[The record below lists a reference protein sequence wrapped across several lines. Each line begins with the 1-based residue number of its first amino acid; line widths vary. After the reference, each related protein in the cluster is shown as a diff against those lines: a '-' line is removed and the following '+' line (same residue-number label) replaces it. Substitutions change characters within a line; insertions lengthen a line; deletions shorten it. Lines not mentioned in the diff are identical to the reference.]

1 MKTIFHRLLFI
12 AVFVIFALGCAK
24 DDSVLT
30 IPPAPNPDEPT
41 TDKVETL
48 FGGNIAL
55 LTNGGEQIVGF
66 LQKRFPNILTEIT
79 TDTHAV
85 LLNEESSAMMLSGDE
100 RLDAIV
106 SLWKRGGAVIF
117 VNPDKNALQLVAKLN
132 AVLVGS
138 EPAAIT
144 DEVATSFKDIVI
156 MVIKADGD
164 ALLCNT
170 IGLQKKVYN
179 ATAIVRDA
187 EDAEA
192 VEEVL
197 EPKEEIIDFT
207 PTDYQ
212 LGRLAE
218 QVSAWL
224 NRYYNADAQPLHSAF
239 GETRGDEENSY
250 SALIDFFPVIAVE
263 HDMGE
268 RYGWCDIEDCPE
280 TDYVDA
286 LVRISVI
293 SGWNEIVEK
302 DVYDITII
310 EGFDATNSYHTHKL
324 IAEKAAYN
332 YRYSGGYYYG
342 PTVKT
347 KLTTT
352 ANNFTMENNSTIYS
366 PVPVAESGSYTVTH
380 DPGSTTLGGGVS
392 VAGGSSGFMATG
404 SFNFSITLPKTV
416 VAVSEAEMPVNHQ
429 TNYCDYINWNYCST
443 FIVEQV
449 NWGTN
454 PGYQDPPYITRSN
467 CELTQAAMYA
477 VGNSHQLG
485 DTPVYLDCT
494 VAFKTHHELAQPEII
509 SGKSHIKEDIEHVF
523 DVPLCS
529 LPIVKRFSERYEPV
543 CRYNSGNISSWE
555 TLQTVL
561 VRNANYNA
569 FNEGYKICAATEPGV
584 DEAAR
589 VVWKETVE
597 DLVEINKAHDAEA
610 EYVIMLKDESNEYLP
625 MALHVNRNVWEVV
638 EDGNAL
644 LETLMDDDKTS
655 ALLMK

>member
-1 MKTIFHRLLFI
+1 MKTMLHRLLFI
-12 AVFVIFALGCAK
+12 ALFVIFALGCTK
-24 DDSVLT
+24 DDNVPT
-30 IPPAPNPDEPT
+30 TPPVPNPEEST
-41 TDKVETL
+41 ADKVETL
-48 FGGNIAL
+48 FEGKIAL

-85 LLNEESSAMMLSGDE
+85 LLNEESSATILSGDE

-106 SLWKRGGAVIF
+106 SLWKRGSAAIF
-117 VNPDKNALQLVAKLN
+117 VNPGKNALQLVAKLN
-132 AVLVGS
+132 AMLAGS
-138 EPAAIT
+138 EPTAIT
-144 DEVATSFKDIVI
+144 DEVAASFKDIVI

-170 IGLQKKVYN
+170 IGSQKKVYN
-179 ATAIVRDA
+179 ATAIIKDA

-192 VEEVL
+192 IEEIF
-197 EPKEEIIDFT
+197 EPKEEIINVI

-212 LGRLAE
+212 MGRLAE
-218 QVSAWL
+218 RVSAWL
-224 NRYYNADAQPLHSAF
+224 NHYYNADAQPLHSAF

-250 SALIDFFPVIAVE
+250 SALIDFFPVIAVK
-263 HDMGE
+263 HNMGD
-268 RYGWCDIEDCPE
+268 RYDWCDIKDCPK

-293 SGWNEIVEK
+293 SGWNETAEK
-302 DVYDITII
+302 DVYDITIM
-310 EGFDATNSYHTHKL
+310 EGFDATNSYHTHVL
-324 IAEKAAYN
+324 IAENAAYN

-342 PTVKT
+342 PTVNSRLKT
-347 KLTTT
+347 N

-366 PVPVAESGSYTVTH
+366 PVPVAEAGSYTVTH
-380 DPGSTTLGGGVS
+380 DPGSTTLGGSVS
-392 VAGGSSGFMATG
+392 IAGGSSGVMVTG

-416 VAVSEAEMPVNHQ
+416 VAVSEADMPVNHE
-429 TNYCDYINWNYCST
+429 TNYFDYIIWDYRST

-454 PGYQDPPYITRSN
+454 PDYQDPPYITRSN
-467 CELTQAAMYA
+467 CELTQAATYA

-509 SGKSHIKEDIEHVF
+509 LGTSHIQENIDHIF
-523 DVPLCS
+523 DVPLCA

-543 CRYNSGNISSWE
+543 CRYNSGDINSWVI
-555 TLQTVL
+555 LQTVL

-584 DEAAR
+584 AEAAKG
-589 VVWKETVE
+589 VWKETVE
-597 DLVEINKAHDAEA
+597 DLVEINKAHDANE
-610 EYVIMLKDESNEYLP
+610 EFVIMLKDESNEYLP
-625 MALHVNRNVWEVV
+625 MALHINGNVWEVV

-644 LETLMDDDKTS
+644 LETLNEK
-655 ALLMK
+655 LE